1 MIDPRRHQM
10 KFVFAPFKFKTF
22 KTRLMADGFQQN
34 PEQFIVNAV
43 TEGVYIH
50 STPADLSFSLSLI
63 GKLSKLFHWIP
74 TMASYLP
81 TFSDDCPAQHGGPV
95 AWVFVRPVRLN
106 WPPAPETCYRNRFY
120 QVSCRWSQQ
129 PNTFTA
135 TQKGGLFLVHKDDS
149 QR

>member
-63 GKLSKLFHWIP
+63 GKLSKLFH
-74 TMASYLP
+74 
-81 TFSDDCPAQHGGPV
+81 
-95 AWVFVRPVRLN
+95 
-106 WPPAPETCYRNRFY
+106 
-120 QVSCRWSQQ
+120 
-129 PNTFTA
+129 
-135 TQKGGLFLVHKDDS
+135 
-149 QR
+149 